1 MVFER
6 LDVPSRPIHSLEMSA
21 PETITPSTHKKTFL
35 SGPHRI
41 TTAWV
46 IIFIVTGVAYRLYLT
61 SILPV
66 GYDEVKVMAVGLEE
80 MTESVGKALI
90 EVPVR
95 RSNGITPLWWWLEY
109 ALTGGGRAISLLTL
123 RIAPVVLG
131 VLILL
136 VGYRVCSTCWG
147 RSTAVVFTA
156 WLALSD
162 VLTFTNSRSDFSE
175 SLSVLLLIPI
185 VCLIGRPGAVVV
197 RGLCLLGLLM
207 TGFGKGIFAVGL
219 MVLAESVVLMVR
231 RFSMPKCALMI
242 DMPRELTPTSPGPVR
257 SLIISLVIA
266 VVPTGVYLLTVALY
280 FAPTGSIHHDAVEAE
295 GLFDLLYQITLN
307 YPETKAHVTGGPL
320 DAALIWMNFD
330 AWPVQM
336 LSVPVIAIAILFT
349 VRKWWAGR
357 IGGQSCRNTAMFGLM
372 VWALCGA
379 VVVISRGTA
388 GARFHLMYLPAL
400 WLFAAHAL
408 RSRLDRVPT
417 AVIGSV
423 ILGVWI
429 VSVFL
434 AGPVIW
440 ASFARFEPMYAT
452 AELKQLQSWREN
464 GDPKPPPHGRTLNID
479 LAHHYLTIDPRSELD
494 LDRAIRYSRQETR
507 HLPDVA
513 RGWFYLGDALHAR
526 GASVDAACAAWRRG
540 LTLHAHAAVERK
552 VLEQCSGEV
561 HSRTRDRAG

>member
-1 MVFER
+1 
-6 LDVPSRPIHSLEMSA
+6 MSA
-21 PETITPSTHKKTFL
+21 AVTITPFIRKKTFL

-41 TTAWV
+41 TTTWV
-46 IIFIVTGVAYRLYLT
+46 IIFVLTGVAYRLYLS

-109 ALTGGGRAISLLTL
+109 ALTGGGRSISLLTL
-123 RIAPVVLG
+123 RIAPVLLG
-131 VLILL
+131 ALTLL
-136 VGYRVCSTCWG
+136 VGYRLCSTYWG
-147 RSTAVVFTA
+147 RPTAVVFTA

-162 VLTFTNSRSDFSE
+162 VLTFTNSRSDFAE

-219 MVLAESVVLMVR
+219 MVLAEVVVLLVR
-231 RFSMPKCALMI
+231 RFSMPKCASTIEIL
-242 DMPRELTPTSPGPVR
+242 PELKPASPGPVR
-257 SLIISLVIA
+257 SLIMSLGIA
-266 VVPTGVYLLTVALY
+266 VLPTGVYLLAAALY
-280 FAPTGSIHHDAVEAE
+280 FAPVGSIHHDAVEAE
-295 GLFDLLYQITLN
+295 GLIDLIYQITLN
-307 YPETKAHVTGGPL
+307 YPETKAHATGGPM
-320 DAALIWMNFD
+320 DAALIWLNFD
-330 AWPVQM
+330 AWPVQL
-336 LSVPVIAIAILFT
+336 LSVPVIAIAILLT
-349 VRKWWAGR
+349 VRKWWAG
-357 IGGQSCRNTAMFGLM
+357 GVSGQSRRDTAMLGLL
-372 VWALCGA
+372 VWVLCGA

-408 RSRLDRVPT
+408 RSRFDRVPT
-417 AVIGSV
+417 AVIGSI
-423 ILGVWI
+423 ILGVWT

-440 ASFARFEPMYAT
+440 ASFARFEPMYASV
-452 AELKQLQSWREN
+452 ELKQLQSWREN

-479 LAHHYLTIDPRSELD
+479 LAHHYLTTDPRSELD
-494 LDRAIRYSRQETR
+494 IDRAIRYARQETQNV
-507 HLPDVA
+507 PNVA
-513 RGWFYLGDALHAR
+513 RGWFYLGDALLAR
-526 GASVDAACAAWRRG
+526 GASVDDACAAWRRG

-552 VLEQCSGEV
+552 VLEQCAGGLLQGSGIDE
-561 HSRTRDRAG
+561 